1 MSRCRALADDKCYDK
16 AQSQSK
22 PTDCS
27 QADLKQSD
35 DKLNRPY
42 REMEGRLKGDDDTKK
57 LLIDA
62 QKKWVAFHDAECT
75 FSTVR
80 TAGGNINPMN
90 VNICASALTDKRSQD
105 FEDYLKC
112 SKASKTSEDAE
123 DCAFP
128 GPS

>member
-1 MSRCRALADDKCYDK
+1 
-16 AQSQSK
+16 
-22 PTDCS
+22 
-27 QADLKQSD
+27 
-35 DKLNRPY
+35 
-42 REMEGRLKGDDDTKK
+42 MEGRLKGDDDTKK

-62 QKKWVAFHDAECT
+62 QKKWVAFRDTECT
-75 FSTVR
+75 FSTVW
-80 TAGGNINPMN
+80 TAGGSINPMN